1 MAPTGRNEGRG
12 ETTGPAGTGADRSD
26 AGAAVESTDRRE
38 AGRAR
43 TTSGAT
49 ASSDRPGAVQII
61 LTAPVV
67 YDFRSKKGRR
77 KKKYSRGLKDVQ
89 RLEDGLS
96 QASQRLGRAIER
108 GLRTYRR
115 RRNKSARRK
124 KDGPIRDGLENVSI
138 GFGRA
143 LRVASDA
150 PYDVARKV
158 NSKRFSRNLRNTVR
172 FFTLPLFR

>member
-1 MAPTGRNEGRG
+1 MASTGRNEGRG
-12 ETTGPAGTGADRSD
+12 ETTGPAGSRSD
-26 AGAAVESTDRRE
+26 TGTTGAAVESTDR
-38 AGRAR
+38 G
-43 TTSGAT
+43 GAT
-49 ASSDRPGAVQII
+49 SSEAAVGQPSRPVQYV
-61 LTAPVV
+61 LTTPIV
-67 YDFRSKKGRR
+67 YDFKRRGGRG
-77 KKKYSRGLKDVQ
+77 KKKYSRGLKDIQ

-96 QASQRLGRAIER
+96 QAARRLGRATER
-108 GLRTYRR
+108 GLDTYRT

-158 NSKRFSRNLRNTVR
+158 NSKKFSRQLRNTIR
-172 FFTLPLFR
+172 LFSLPLFR